1 MTHDKDTAPHAG
13 GKYKQV
19 SIDPITRLEGHGK
32 IEIFL
37 DDAGEVKE
45 AYFQVPELRG
55 FERFIIGRPG
65 EEVARI
71 VPRICGVCPVAHHM
85 ASTKALDM
93 AFSTKPTPTA
103 EKLRRL
109 MYAGYYLYDH
119 TLHFYFLGG
128 PDFVVGPT
136 APKAERNILGVIGK
150 VGMEVADQVIKY
162 RSNGQKI
169 IALLGGKATHPVSG
183 LPGGVSK
190 FITEEER
197 ETLVALAEGSVAFS
211 EFTLQVFHDIVLKNK
226 AYVDMITDPK
236 WALKTYYMGLVNEK
250 NQPDYYDGD
259 VRVVGPDGKEFVKFK
274 PKDYLKHI
282 AERVEPYSY
291 CKYTYLKAI
300 GWKGFV
306 DGPDSGIYRVAPL
319 GRLNVADSMSTP
331 KAQSHWK
338 EMRSTLGGGP
348 VHMTLATHWARLI
361 ELLNASETLEALVQD
376 KSIVNRDIRAPIGK
390 PGEGVGIVE
399 AARGTLIHHYV
410 LDEQGMTKDAN
421 LIVAT
426 TNNHAAISLSIRNA
440 AKAVIHR
447 GDVSDG
453 TLNTVEMAFRA
464 YDPCFGCATHAL
476 PGELP
481 VEVRLRGADGSVM
494 GTLARDGLRRHPKE
508 G

>member
-1 MTHDKDTAPHAG
+1 
-13 GKYKQV
+13 
-19 SIDPITRLEGHGK
+19 
-32 IEIFL
+32 
-37 DDAGEVKE
+37 
-45 AYFQVPELRG
+45 
-55 FERFIIGRPG
+55 
-65 EEVARI
+65 
-71 VPRICGVCPVAHHM
+71 
-85 ASTKALDM
+85 
-93 AFSTKPTPTA
+93 
-103 EKLRRL
+103 
-109 MYAGYYLYDH
+109 
-119 TLHFYFLGG
+119 
-128 PDFVVGPT
+128 
-136 APKAERNILGVIGK
+136 
-150 VGMEVADQVIKY
+150 
-162 RSNGQKI
+162 
-169 IALLGGKATHPVSG
+169 VSG

-226 AYVDMITDPK
+226 SYVDMITDPR
-236 WALKTYYMGLVNEK
+236 WALRTYYMGLVNDK

-259 VRVVGPDGKEFVKFK
+259 VRVVGPDGKEFLKFK

-282 AERVEPYSY
+282 AEHVEPYSY

-300 GWKGFV
+300 GWKASST
-306 DGPDSGIYRVAPL
+306 GPTRASTASRPSAASTSPTACRRPRPEPL
-319 GRLNVADSMSTP
+319 EGDALHPGRRPCPHD
-331 KAQSHWK
+331 
-338 EMRSTLGGGP
+338 
-348 VHMTLATHWARLI
+348 LATHWARLI

-376 KSIVNRDIRAPIGK
+376 KSIVSRDIRAPIGR

-410 LDEQGMTKDAN
+410 LDEQGMMKDAN

-440 AKAVIHR
+440 AKAVIHK

-481 VEVRLRGADGSVM
+481 LEVHLRGADGSVM